1 MKKNR
6 SMRTIL
12 LDFVAANGP
21 QSWNSLHK
29 VVLTVAGQPL
39 TNKHWGSGYLDQVSY
54 SSVCFPTR
62 NDPRFLFK
70 ASDGLYHIYEG

>member
-1 MKKNR
+1 MKNK

-21 QSWNSLHK
+21 QTWKSLHN

-39 TNKHWGSGYLDQVSY
+39 TNKSWGSGYLDQVSN
-54 SSVCFPTR
+54 SSVCCPTR
-62 NDPRFLFK
+62 NDPRYLYK
-70 ASDGLYHIYEG
+70 ADNGLYYIYEG

>member
-1 MKKNR
+1 
-6 SMRTIL
+6 MRTIL
-12 LDFVAANGP
+12 LDFVQANGP

-54 SSVCFPTR
+54 SSVCYPTR
-62 NDPRFLFK
+62 NESRYLVRLE
-70 ASDGLYHIYEG
+70 DGLYHLFGD

>member
-1 MKKNR
+1 MKHK

-12 LDFVAANGP
+12 LDFVQANGP

-39 TNKHWGSGYLDQVSY
+39 TNKHWGSGYLDQVSD
-54 SSVCFPTR
+54 SSVCYPTC
-62 NDPRFLFK
+62 NEPRYLVRLE
-70 ASDGLYHIYEG
+70 DGLYHLFGD

>member
-1 MKKNR
+1 
-6 SMRTIL
+6 MRTIL
-12 LDFVAANGP
+12 LDYVQQNGAA
-21 QSWNSLHK
+21 SWKELHNI
-29 VVLTVAGQPL
+29 VLIVAGQPL

>member
-1 MKKNR
+1 
-6 SMRTIL
+6 MRTIL
-12 LDFVAANGP
+12 LDFVQANGP

-54 SSVCFPTR
+54 SSVCYPTR
-62 NDPRFLFK
+62 NEPRYLVRLE
-70 ASDGLYHIYEG
+70 DGLYHLFGD